1 MTPFASCCAA
11 RLCGCVALAVVAAP
25 AAMAAAAVDAP
36 AATLRD
42 VLVTSSPLPGTAI
55 DVDRIP
61 GNVRTLSTDDLAA
74 TAALGL
80 TGALLG
86 RVASVNLNDNLG
98 SDFQPDLLYRGFAA
112 SPVLGTPQGL
122 AVYQNGVRVNEAFGD
137 AVNWDLIPDVA
148 IRRIDLVS
156 ANPIYGLNALGGGVA
171 IQMKDGFSYRGA
183 EAEVSGGSF
192 RQRSV
197 TLQAGGNDGRLGF
210 YAAGRGLDRTGWR
223 QHSSDRLRQLYL
235 DGSLRDG
242 SLAADLSY
250 TRADNALFGQ
260 GAVPM
265 QELALDRSLAFTGP
279 QGDRN
284 RVDFL
289 TLNVTYALGRLLSMQ
304 LAAYDRTFSQAT
316 DNGNRT
322 AYIACQAD
330 VLAGSLCQEDGAT
343 AVTDVAGVAL
353 PDLSAGGSLPIGEND
368 RQRIDA
374 AGRGFALQLTSTR
387 PFGRY
392 ESQFSAG
399 VSVDAARVDFSSSV
413 EVGAIDSQLFVQPSG
428 WFVATAEGAP
438 FNVTPVALRARHDYY
453 GLYATETL
461 ELAPGL
467 ALTAS
472 GRYNLVQIHLR
483 DQRGTALNGD
493 SRYSH
498 FNPAL
503 GFTYRLRPTV
513 TGYAQLARNT
523 RTPSASEIECSDPA
537 RPCLLPS
544 SLSADPPT
552 LRQVV
557 AQTFEA
563 GLRGRSGG
571 SDGVPKLVWSVGVFR
586 TRVADDIYGIA
597 TTASTGYFRNIDAT
611 RRQGIEF
618 DLQVAGRRWSG
629 SASYAYLDA
638 TFESSLLLHSP
649 SNPLADP
656 AGNIDVRSGN
666 RLPGLP
672 RHRLRLAV
680 EYDCDGRWFAGASV
694 LASGSAYY
702 RGDES
707 NLNAPLPAHVVVGL
721 HGSYFL
727 SATMS
732 LYGSVQNALGAR
744 YSTFGLYGDP
754 TGLGVPGVPAD
765 GMAAVDTRFQSP
777 AAPAAV
783 FAGVRIR
790 F

>member
-1 MTPFASCCAA
+1 
-11 RLCGCVALAVVAAP
+11 
-25 AAMAAAAVDAP
+25 
-36 AATLRD
+36 
-42 VLVTSSPLPGTAI
+42 
-55 DVDRIP
+55 
-61 GNVRTLSTDDLAA
+61 
-74 TAALGL
+74 
-80 TGALLG
+80 
-86 RVASVNLNDNLG
+86 
-98 SDFQPDLLYRGFAA
+98 
-112 SPVLGTPQGL
+112 
-122 AVYQNGVRVNEAFGD
+122 
-137 AVNWDLIPDVA
+137 
-148 IRRIDLVS
+148 
-156 ANPIYGLNALGGGVA
+156 
-171 IQMKDGFSYRGA
+171 
-183 EAEVSGGSF
+183 
-192 RQRSV
+192 
-197 TLQAGGNDGRLGF
+197 
-210 YAAGRGLDRTGWR
+210 
-223 QHSSDRLRQLYL
+223 
-235 DGSLRDG
+235 
-242 SLAADLSY
+242 
-250 TRADNALFGQ
+250 
-260 GAVPM
+260 
-265 QELALDRSLAFTGP
+265 
-279 QGDRN
+279 
-284 RVDFL
+284 
-289 TLNVTYALGRLLSMQ
+289 
-304 LAAYDRTFSQAT
+304 
-316 DNGNRT
+316 
-322 AYIACQAD
+322 
-330 VLAGSLCQEDGAT
+330 
-343 AVTDVAGVAL
+343 
-353 PDLSAGGSLPIGEND
+353 
-368 RQRIDA
+368 
-374 AGRGFALQLTSTR
+374 QLTSTQ
-387 PFGRY
+387 PFGRH

-413 EVGAIDSQLFVQPSG
+413 EVGAIDPQLFVQPSG

-461 ELAPGL
+461 ERAPGF

-586 TRVADDIYGIA
+586 TRVADDIYGVA

-656 AGNIDVRSGN
+656 AGNIDVRPGN

-680 EYDCDGRWFAGASV
+680 EYDCDGRWFAGASI

-707 NLNAPLPAHVVVGL
+707 NLNAPLPAHAVVGL

-765 GMAAVDTRFQSP
+765 GMAGVDTRFQSP
-777 AAPAAV
+777 ASPAAV